1 MELKKVPAVFFNNLQ
16 SSPSV
21 IYGMTDIQK
30 ALDEWHKWVQQH
42 GESK

>member
-1 MELKKVPAVFFNNLQ
+1 MELKSACGVFNNLQ